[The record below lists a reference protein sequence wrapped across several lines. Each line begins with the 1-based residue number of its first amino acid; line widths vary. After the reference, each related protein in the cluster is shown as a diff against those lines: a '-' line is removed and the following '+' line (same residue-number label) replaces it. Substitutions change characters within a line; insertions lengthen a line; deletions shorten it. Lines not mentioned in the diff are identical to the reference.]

1 MGELLNWARL
11 AIEFNNHGILPNTL
25 LFKGLV
31 IGGEIK
37 TSPNPYTREVY
48 DKTTDE
54 MKDEL
59 GFYTDV
65 KTRPLILDE
74 LRQAVREEFILLN
87 DANTLDDMITRSE
100 KRRVRKEGDRT

>member
-37 TSPNPYTREVY
+37 TYPNLYTRAVY

-54 MKDEL
+54 MKEEL
-59 GFYTDV
+59 GLYTDV
-65 KTRPLILDE
+65 KTRPLLIDE
-74 LRQAVREEFILLN
+74 LRPAVREEVILLN
-87 DANTLDDMITRSE
+87 DATTIDE
-100 KRRVRKEGDRT
+100 KIGSASGRKRGGQ